1 MAWGAGASDLIHN
14 LLNDRIGVAA
24 PSSNCANPERRRP
37 APARNEVTINQ
48 RRGAMVDGAM
58 VDLIFI
64 YASETDFL
72 ITAYSERG
80 QQWLVDSA
88 NTIIIESETNAGQP
102 PIIVGKCW
110 IESKAEFERLYAKAA
125 AGGGWLTVLIE
136 IGRRD
141 QVS

>member
-48 RRGAMVDGAM
+48 RRGAMVDRAM

-125 AGGGWLTVLIE
+125 AG
-136 IGRRD
+136 
-141 QVS
+141 

>member
-1 MAWGAGASDLIHN
+1 
-14 LLNDRIGVAA
+14 
-24 PSSNCANPERRRP
+24 
-37 APARNEVTINQ
+37 
-48 RRGAMVDGAM
+48 MVDGAM

-125 AGGGWLTVLIE
+125 ARSFNCTEIVSTMNDHERDLTSSHAIPSTSPQYCAIDDRLLGV
-136 IGRRD
+136 
-141 QVS
+141 